1 MNLTPTAVSPY
12 RAAIDAQDPEAL
24 AAACAPDLV
33 FHSPITSTIRFEG
46 PAEMA
51 KLYRTVLEVYD
62 EQHCVA
68 EFGTDDTRLVH
79 LHARIGRQ
87 ELDEVQILRLN
98 DEGQVREITM
108 YVRPLPGLTGLGAA
122 LAPRLARRRSR
133 WRATLLA
140 AMLRPL
146 ATATRMGDKTGAR
159 LVRPGP

>member
-1 MNLTPTAVSPY
+1 MSPQTTEVSAY

-33 FHSPITSTIRFEG
+33 FHSPITSTVQFEG
-46 PAEMA
+46 RAEMA
-51 KLYRTVLEVYD
+51 NLYRTVLEVYD

-68 EFGTDDTRLVH
+68 EYDSGDTRIVR
-79 LHARIGRQ
+79 LHARIGDQ

-108 YVRPLPGLTGLGAA
+108 YVRPLPGLTTLMAA
-122 LAPRLARRRSR
+122 LAPRLARQRSR
-133 WRATLLA
+133 WRAGLLA
-140 AMLRPL
+140 AMLRPM
-146 ATATRMGDKTGAR
+146 ATATRLGDKTGVR